1 MTNYYRIQSGIYDAS
16 RWTFL
21 YGRNR
26 VVECLRIEPGERV
39 LEIGCGTGKNFDMIQ
54 QCLHGTGEL
63 TGVDC
68 SAPML
73 RKASEKVRANGW
85 KNVLLIDHEY
95 GAESIRPGGFD
106 VVLMSYSLSMIPHW
120 QTALACAQVELRP
133 GGRIGVVD
141 FCKPAESSKL
151 FSDWLAVNH
160 VRTDQPYEQRL
171 LETFQKRTHLRY
183 NAWAGLWSFYMF
195 VGERSAHQQ
204 LEVA

>member
-1 MTNYYRIQSGIYDAS
+1 MTNYYRIHSGIYDAS

-26 VVECLRIEPGERV
+26 VVECLRIQPGERV

-54 QCLHGTGEL
+54 QCLLGAGEL

-73 RKASEKVRANGW
+73 RRASEKVRTHGW

-95 GAESIRPGGFD
+95 GTESIRPGGFD

-120 QTALACAQVELRP
+120 ETALACAQLELRP

-141 FCKPAESSKL
+141 FCKPGESSKL

-171 LETFQKRTHLRY
+171 LETFQKKTHLRY

-195 VGERSAHQQ
+195 VGERSAYQQ